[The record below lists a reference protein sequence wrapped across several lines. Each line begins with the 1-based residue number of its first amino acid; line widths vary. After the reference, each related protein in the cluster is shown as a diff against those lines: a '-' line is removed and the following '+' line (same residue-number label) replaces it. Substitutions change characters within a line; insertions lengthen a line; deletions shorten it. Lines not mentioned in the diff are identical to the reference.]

1 MFQKNKTVAVVTKM
15 KRISRILQMPE
26 KVISDMIQHQEYTLE
41 DGRKMGKNGK
51 YETKRYQIE
60 FEEEDELEVVESGDE
75 VVGDDADN
83 DDHADDAEL
92 RETLHIGLED
102 NSESG
107 SESGSE
113 NDRENDRENDSEEV
127 EQDSGNGG
135 SLGGNG
141 EEMEETEEEQNDY
154 REDSDYEDSF
164 ENNATNAINKKNK
177 NIQNNHKNPNSNPNS
192 NPILAN
198 KEIVPANGN
207 IYKNI
212 ENEKKILELEIELRK
227 VRRDLKKK
235 TSEVEHLRNQVR
247 IQDMIYFEK
256 FIPVSEFIQ
265 NMKDRYDDQDRCVGG
280 GIHLEQYEKMA
291 DEWKQ
296 YLDVIPIYE
305 IKNIIYYIQNTD
317 NITQQNKDDFYRI
330 IDEFYEYLTRMK
342 EENIYASRRNKIQ
355 DMWREWSKYANLFHY
370 HRSSQNAAREVT
382 GTRRVGAGVE
392 ESESTKEMIQKTL
405 TMAGNVQMQSQL
417 ESYSHNKKKAG
428 KSGKVGKMG
437 KMGEKKKKEEI
448 LLDL

>member
-107 SESGSE
+107 SESVI
-113 NDRENDRENDSEEV
+113 EEV

-177 NIQNNHKNPNSNPNS
+177 NIQNNHKNPNP

-235 TSEVEHLRNQVR
+235 MSEVEHLRNQVR

-305 IKNIIYYIQNTD
+305 I
-317 NITQQNKDDFYRI
+317 
-330 IDEFYEYLTRMK
+330 
-342 EENIYASRRNKIQ
+342 
-355 DMWREWSKYANLFHY
+355 
-370 HRSSQNAAREVT
+370 
-382 GTRRVGAGVE
+382 
-392 ESESTKEMIQKTL
+392 
-405 TMAGNVQMQSQL
+405 
-417 ESYSHNKKKAG
+417 
-428 KSGKVGKMG
+428 
-437 KMGEKKKKEEI
+437 
-448 LLDL
+448 